1 MDTRTH
7 LLDCAEAAAR
17 QRGYDAFSYA
27 DLAREV
33 GIRKAS
39 IHYHFPLKADLA
51 LALIERYAERFF
63 AALDDIAHRQ
73 VSPADQLR
81 AYHAIYR
88 SALANGTQLC
98 LCVAM
103 SSGRSS
109 LPDPVLDR
117 LNHFHADSVTWLAAI
132 FGTGLRDGS
141 LPSGIDPDRE
151 AMAALA
157 LMEGAQLIARA
168 AEDLTLFDSA
178 TAGFL
183 SRLNPQKISRSSI

>member
-7 LLDCAEAAAR
+7 LLDCAETAAR

-51 LALIERYAERFF
+51 LAMIERYAERFF
-63 AALDDIAHRQ
+63 AALDDIAGRQ
-73 VSPADQLR
+73 VAPADHLR

-88 SALANGTQLC
+88 NALANGTQLC

-103 SSGRSS
+103 SAGRNS
-109 LPDPVLDR
+109 LPDPVLER
-117 LNHFHADSVTWLAAI
+117 VNQFHAGSVAWLTTI
-132 FGTGLRDGS
+132 FATGIRDGS
-141 LPSGIDPDRE
+141 LPSDIDPDAE

-168 AEDLTLFDSA
+168 AEDLSLFDSA
-178 TAGFL
+178 TASFL
-183 SRLNPQKISRSSI
+183 SRLSPQNTSRSST